1 MFMYA
6 DLQALSIH
14 LKAGLSWIF
23 FLLSDPTLRSQAGQS
38 RVGFLVFPAAAGAY
52 APSFS
57 LANHS
62 GYDHCLW

>member
-1 MFMYA
+1 MRA
-6 DLQALSIH
+6 NLQALSFH

-23 FLLSDPTLRSQAGQS
+23 LLLSDPALRSQAGQS
-38 RVGFLVFPAAAGAY
+38 RMGFLVFPAAVRAHAL
-52 APSFS
+52 SFS